1 MGALP
6 STISDLLRSASDAER
21 GGDHAQAADLLERVG
36 ASPDVNAEALRVI
49 GEAHMRLKRPRRAIE
64 ALTRALEQAPSDPQ
78 LYLRRGQFLSQI
90 GQHRPAAANLARA
103 TQLDPRNFEAMLA
116 YGAALSAC
124 NELPASLAAF
134 QAARR
139 LNPNHPGALSN
150 LGWLLCQMQRYEESL
165 TVLNRALDIS
175 PGHSGARWNRALC
188 LLTLGRF
195 EDGLADYEA
204 RMTINDAR
212 YERLR
217 KYDAPLWKKG
227 ESIAGQRIFL
237 YTDQGH
243 GDTMQFIR
251 FARQLM
257 QMDAEVVVEVQEP
270 LADLC
275 RSFDPSLIVVTK
287 NDPLPAFDVFCPM
300 PSLPHRLDLTVDTIP
315 ARVPYLSA
323 DPALAAVW
331 RQRLE
336 GLQGRIKVGVTWA
349 GNPQH
354 FNDQNRSIALRTLLP
369 VLESQKVSFVCLQ
382 KEKRPGDAEIL
393 ENLRM
398 LDATEHFRTFNDT
411 AALVSQ
417 LDLVISVDTS
427 VAHLSGALGKPTW
440 ILLPFAVDF
449 RWLSNRSDTPW
460 YPTAQLFRQPRFGD
474 WEGAVE
480 QLRQRLSSL

>member
-1 MGALP
+1 M
-6 STISDLLRSASDAER
+6 
-21 GGDHAQAADLLERVG
+21 QAVDLLERLG
-36 ASPDVNAEALRVI
+36 SSPDATAEVLQAV

-64 ALTRALEQAPSDPQ
+64 ALSRALEKSPEDPQ

-90 GQHRPAAANLARA
+90 GQHRPAAANLARS
-103 TQLDPRNFEAMLA
+103 TQLDPKSFEAMLA

-150 LGWLLCQMQRYEESL
+150 LGWLLCQMQRYEEAL

-175 PGHSGARWNRALC
+175 PGHSGARWNRALA

-217 KYDAPLWKKG
+217 KYDAPLWRKG

-243 GDTMQFIR
+243 GDTIQFIR

-257 QMDAEVVVEVQEP
+257 RMDAQVVVEVQEP

-275 RSFDPSLIVVTK
+275 RSFHPELIVVTK
-287 NDPLPAFDVFCPM
+287 NDPLPPFDVFCPM
-300 PSLPHRLDLTVDTIP
+300 PSLPHRLDLSVDTIP
-315 ARVPYLSA
+315 ARVPYLAA
-323 DPALAAVW
+323 DPDLALQW
-331 RQRLE
+331 RSRLE
-336 GLQGRIKVGVTWA
+336 KLNGRLKVGVTWA

-354 FNDQNRSIALRTLLP
+354 FNDQNRSIPLATFLP
-369 VLESQKVSFVCLQ
+369 VLETQKASFVCLQ
-382 KEKRPGDAEIL
+382 KDKRPGDAEIL
-393 ENLRM
+393 DRIPLF
-398 LDATEHFRTFNDT
+398 DATEHFRSFNDT

-427 VAHLSGALGKPTW
+427 VAHLAGALGKPTW

-449 RWLSNRSDTPW
+449 RWLANRNDTPW

-474 WEGAVE
+474 WESAID
-480 QLRQRLSSL
+480 QLRQKLVSL

>member
-1 MGALP
+1 M
-6 STISDLLRSASDAER
+6 DLLHSATTAER
-21 GGDHAQAADLLERVG
+21 GGDHMQAADLLDRIG
-36 ASPDVNAEALRVI
+36 ASPEATAEELKAV
-49 GEAHMRLKRPRRAIE
+49 GEACMRLKRPRRAID
-64 ALTRALEQAPSDPQ
+64 ALTRALEKAPSDPQ

-90 GQHRPAAANLARA
+90 GQHKLAAANLARA
-103 TQLDPRNFEAMLA
+103 TQLDPKSFEAMLA

-150 LGWLLCQMQRYEESL
+150 LGWLLCQMQRYEEAI
-165 TVLNRALDIS
+165 TVLNRALDIA
-175 PGHSGARWNRALC
+175 PGHAGARWNRALC

-204 RMTINDAR
+204 RMNINDAR

-217 KYDAPLWKKG
+217 KYDAPLWRKG

-243 GDTMQFIR
+243 GDTIQFIR

-257 QMDAEVVVEVQEP
+257 QMDAQVVVEVQEP
-270 LADLC
+270 LVELC
-275 RSFDPSLIVVTK
+275 RSFDPALIVVTK
-287 NDPLPAFDVFCPM
+287 SDPLPPFDVFCPI
-300 PSLPHRLDLTVDTIP
+300 PSLPHRLDLSVDTIP

-323 DPALAAVW
+323 DPAKVEQW
-331 RQRLE
+331 RARLE
-336 GLQGRIKVGVTWA
+336 KFSGRLKVGVTWA

-354 FNDQNRSIALRTLLP
+354 FNDQNRSIALQTFLP
-369 VLESQKVSFVCLQ
+369 VLESRKVQFVCLQ
-382 KEKRPGDAEIL
+382 KEKRPGDAEL
-393 ENLRM
+393 LAHVPM
-398 LDATEHFRTFNDT
+398 FDPTEHFCSFGDT
-411 AALVSQ
+411 AALVSE

-427 VAHLSGALGKPTW
+427 VAHLAGALGKPTW

-449 RWLSNRSDTPW
+449 RWLANRSDTPW
-460 YPTAQLFRQPRFGD
+460 YPTARLFRQPAFGD
-474 WEGAVE
+474 WGSAIEKM
-480 QLRQRLSSL
+480 RQALVSL